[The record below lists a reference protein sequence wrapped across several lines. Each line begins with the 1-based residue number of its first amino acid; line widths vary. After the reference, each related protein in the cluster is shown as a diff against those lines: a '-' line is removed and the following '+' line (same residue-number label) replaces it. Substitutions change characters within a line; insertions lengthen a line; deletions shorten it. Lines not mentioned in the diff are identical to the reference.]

1 MAVIIVYK
9 FVVTGVVGD
18 DGRDRG
24 GVGVTGV
31 AERACW
37 DLTQFTNRADVK
49 KRRRVSRCG

>member
-18 DGRDRG
+18 DRRDR

-31 AERACW
+31 GERVQPVACW
-37 DLTQFTNRADVK
+37 DLTLLLTGVM
-49 KRRRVSRCG
+49 